1 MSIKFLPDEM
11 LKKIAPKR
19 KVEKL
24 LKPNLTVKKA
34 ALSFLDDAEFIEK
47 GAVLDVALKVVK
59 NYKARV
65 KTEKSD
71 QDQAAADDLKTEL
84 VDDPKQLVQRVQ
96 NEIVFQVHD
105 KIKTNYGGRR
115 AVWLPSD
122 AEEPRPEHQLNYG
135 KEYDIGTGID
145 GVEPGDE
152 YGCRCGVEIL
162 GDETQLQLE

>member
-24 LKPNLTVKKA
+24 LSGKVTVKKA
-34 ALSFLDDAEFIEK
+34 ALSFLDDADFIDK
-47 GAVLDVALKVVK
+47 GAVLDVALKTVK
-59 NYKARV
+59 GYKERI
-65 KTEKSD
+65 
-71 QDQAAADDLKTEL
+71 AAAATGDRSDLKTEI

-105 KIKTNYGGRR
+105 GIKKTYGGRT

-122 AEEPRPEHQLNYG
+122 ADEPRPEHQLNYG
-135 KEYDIGTGID
+135 KEYEIGVGID

-152 YGCRCGVEIL
+152 YGCRCGVEIK
-162 GDETQLQLE
+162 GDETQLALD